1 MNDKKLQEQEGEK
14 SDLIVSEIGYNIMI
28 NKFIQNKIISNN
40 DKYNPRQLTC
50 FHKPWAILYGSI
62 RKEYFDLYLL
72 TSVFYENYGY
82 GNYFPLFA
90 SCENLNQNYH
100 RFAKEILEP
109 RFGVSV
115 GKITYENKEE
125 FVMNISERLVAEER
139 ILIPADLIELPYY
152 EDYKLNHHIHFFV
165 IKGFDIEKEIFYVLD
180 NMQIDG
186 GSDGIYKNFAI
197 TFDCMYCMAKA
208 CFDSYF
214 VSESIPF
221 VWVLK
226 SLKKD
231 DEEGYTVSEAL
242 KNHKEELEQ
251 AGIHTELLSYPEE
264 YIISNQVSGVMNFS
278 RSYAKILNYKEV
290 YYDILFKKL
299 MENNIDENTLQN
311 LMSKKKQNYNNWE
324 KLRTLVMYHYAKQN
338 GRLGELEKEYRQCVS
353 EDKEFF
359 DYVINAIKDIKQNK
373 ISPDTPDEVYKA
385 CLYNPKR
392 ADVSINGNKV
402 LINHSKMEVYD
413 TWKNQDNATQIL
425 FKIRPE
431 DEIEFSCEL
440 HIKNEV
446 DFPFFSG
453 MIIKNNDGKMLLFG
467 NDAMCSM
474 ALYCPQLEE
483 KFTIN
488 KENFYD
494 ETMKLDCIISQSE
507 MMFCF
512 TDSKNKEGNSWKI
525 NKVGNISWIGLISK
539 TWNAIEHQSEFYN
552 IRTKIN
558 GNFVEIFR

>member
-1 MNDKKLQEQEGEK
+1 M
-14 SDLIVSEIGYNIMI
+14 V
-28 NKFIQNKIISNN
+28 NKFIQNKIVPNN

-62 RKEYFDLYLL
+62 REEYFDLYLL
-72 TSVFYENYGY
+72 TSVFYENYAY
-82 GNYFPLFA
+82 GNYFPLFG
-90 SCENLNQNYH
+90 SSENLNENYY

-109 RFGVSV
+109 RFGVNV
-115 GKITYENKEE
+115 KKIPYKNKEE
-125 FVMNISERLVAEER
+125 FVMNIAEKLTAGER
-139 ILIPADLIELPYY
+139 ILVPADLIELPYY

-197 TFDCMYCMAKA
+197 PFDCMYGMAET

-214 VSESIPF
+214 ASESIPYF
-221 VWVLK
+221 WTLK
-226 SLKKD
+226 SLKKEE
-231 DEEGYTVSEAL
+231 EEGYTVSEAL

-264 YIISNQVSGVMNFS
+264 YIITNQVSGALNFS
-278 RSYAKILNYKEV
+278 RTYAKILNYKEV
-290 YYDILFKKL
+290 YFDMLFKKL
-299 MENNIDENTLQN
+299 MESNIDETILQN
-311 LMSKKKQNYNNWE
+311 IINKKKQNYDAWE
-324 KLRTLVMYHYAKQN
+324 KLRALVMYHYAKQN

-359 DYVINAIKDIKQNK
+359 DNVVNAIKNIKLK
-373 ISPDTPDEVYKA
+373 KFRPDTPGEVYKA
-385 CLYNPKR
+385 GIYNPKL
-392 ADVSINGNKV
+392 ADVSINGNNV
-402 LINHSKMEVYD
+402 LIHHSKAEVYD

-425 FKIRPE
+425 LKKRPE

-440 HIKNEV
+440 HIKNEA

-453 MIIKNNDGKMLLFG
+453 MIIKNDDGKMFLFG
-467 NDAMCSM
+467 NDAKCSM

-483 KFTIN
+483 NFTIN
-488 KENFYD
+488 KEDFYD
-494 ETMKLDCIISQSE
+494 EKMKLKCIITHNE
-507 MMFCF
+507 MLFCYC
-512 TDSKNKEGNSWKI
+512 NLQENEGNSWKI
-525 NKVGNISWIGLISK
+525 KKTGNISRVGIISK

-558 GNFVEIFR
+558 GNFVEIFG

>member
-1 MNDKKLQEQEGEK
+1 M
-14 SDLIVSEIGYNIMI
+14 V
-28 NKFIQNKIISNN
+28 NKFIQNKIVPNN

-62 RKEYFDLYLL
+62 REEYFDLYLL
-72 TSVFYENYGY
+72 TSVFYENYAY
-82 GNYFPLFA
+82 GNYFPLFG
-90 SCENLNQNYH
+90 SSENLNENYY

-109 RFGVSV
+109 RFGVNV
-115 GKITYENKEE
+115 EKIPYKNKEE
-125 FVMNISERLVAEER
+125 FVMNIAEKLTAGER
-139 ILIPADLIELPYY
+139 ILVPADLIELPYY

-197 TFDCMYCMAKA
+197 PFDCMYCMAET

-214 VSESIPF
+214 ASESIPYF
-221 VWVLK
+221 WTLK
-226 SLKKD
+226 SLKKEE
-231 DEEGYTVSEAL
+231 EEGYTVSEAL

-264 YIISNQVSGVMNFS
+264 YIITNQVSGALNFS
-278 RSYAKILNYKEV
+278 RTYAKILNYKEV
-290 YYDILFKKL
+290 YFDMLFKKL
-299 MENNIDENTLQN
+299 MESNIDETILQN
-311 LMSKKKQNYNNWE
+311 IINKKKQNYDAWE
-324 KLRTLVMYHYAKQN
+324 KLRALVMYHYAKQN

-359 DYVINAIKDIKQNK
+359 DNVVNAIKNIKLK
-373 ISPDTPDEVYKA
+373 KFRPDTPGEVYKA
-385 CLYNPKR
+385 GIYNPKL
-392 ADVSINGNKV
+392 ADVSINGNNV
-402 LINHSKMEVYD
+402 LIHHSKAEVYD

-425 FKIRPE
+425 FKKRPE

-440 HIKNEV
+440 HIKNEA

-453 MIIKNNDGKMLLFG
+453 MIIKNDDGKMFLFG
-467 NDAMCSM
+467 NDAKCSM

-483 KFTIN
+483 NFTIN
-488 KENFYD
+488 KEDFYD
-494 ETMKLDCIISQSE
+494 EKMKLKCIITHNE
-507 MMFCF
+507 MLFCYC
-512 TDSKNKEGNSWKI
+512 NLQENEGNSWKI
-525 NKVGNISWIGLISK
+525 KKTGNISRVGIISK

-558 GNFVEIFR
+558 GNFVEIFG